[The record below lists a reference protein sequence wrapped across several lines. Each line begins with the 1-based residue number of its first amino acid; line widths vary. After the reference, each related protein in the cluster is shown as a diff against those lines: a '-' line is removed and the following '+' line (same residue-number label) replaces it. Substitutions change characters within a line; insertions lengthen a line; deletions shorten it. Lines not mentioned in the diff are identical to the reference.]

1 MGFDDR
7 DAGRADEHG
16 AVLSADAVRLSLRV
30 SPRHT
35 SLGTLGHVRVIMS
48 LRKGPRFLMGTGA
61 FVFLSGVKGL
71 CRTPS

>member
-16 AVLSADAVRLSLRV
+16 AVLRRRGETPV

-35 SLGTLGHVRVIMS
+35 SLGTLGHVRVMS

-71 CRTPS
+71 YRTPS

>member
-1 MGFDDR
+1 MNM
-7 DAGRADEHG
+7 
-16 AVLSADAVRLSLRV
+16 VLFSADAVRLSLRV

-35 SLGTLGHVRVIMS
+35 PLGTLGHVRVMS